1 MLMAD
6 ASRVSNY
13 PFTESSSM
21 ELYKGHRLS
30 PGVVVGASIYPI
42 VPGGKSGYLYISG
55 IDHSLASL
63 GIYSLTLADSVAG
76 DIAASIRIAPRST
89 ANSSDA
95 INGSVIQLNRYCGS
109 VVFTKD
115 IIPILRL
122 DLAFTSISFIFTP
135 SVYRPRII
143 SGDLPDIDHPLV
155 TDDGSSISG
164 FSIADTS
171 DTADTV
177 YLDDNGK
184 LVYLDNQA
192 AGRFVKKVTVKNR
205 EDEPD
210 CDISCTLSNYLN
222 IITAPGSTLRM
233 STIRSSNT
241 IEIGSID
248 DLSTQ

>member
-1 MLMAD
+1 MLIAD
-6 ASRVSNY
+6 AFRVSNY

-55 IDHSLASL
+55 IDHSLSSL

-76 DIAASIRIAPRST
+76 DIAASIRIAPGST
-89 ANSSDA
+89 VNSSDVV
-95 INGSVIQLNRYCGS
+95 NGSVIQLNRYCGS

-135 SVYRPRII
+135 SVYHPRII
-143 SGDLPDIDHPLV
+143 SGDLPNIDYPLV
-155 TDDGSSISG
+155 TADGSSISG
-164 FSIADTS
+164 FSIA

-184 LVYLDNQA
+184 LVSPDNQD
-192 AGRFVKKVTVKNR
+192 AGRFVKRVTVKNR
-205 EDEPD
+205 EDCPD
-210 CDISCTLSNYLN
+210 RDVYCTRSNYLN
-222 IITAPGSTLRM
+222 IITAPGSILRL
-233 STIRSSNT
+233 STIRSNNT

>member
-1 MLMAD
+1 MLITD
-6 ASRVSNY
+6 TSRVSNY

-21 ELYKGHRLS
+21 ELYRGHRLS

-55 IDHSLASL
+55 IDHSLASI

-76 DIAASIRIAPRST
+76 DISASIRIEPESDT
-89 ANSSDA
+89 NSSDV

-109 VVFTKD
+109 AVFTKD

-143 SGDLPDIDHPLV
+143 SGDLPSIDYPLV
-155 TDDGSSISG
+155 AADGLSISR
-164 FSIADTS
+164 FSIAAS
-171 DTADTV
+171 DDTV
-177 YLDDNGK
+177 HLDVDGK
-184 LVYLDNQA
+184 LVYPDNQA
-192 AGRFVKKVTVKNR
+192 TERFVETVT
-205 EDEPD
+205 
-210 CDISCTLSNYLN
+210 IGSCGVSSNSGDYIN
-222 IITAPGSTLRM
+222 IITAPGSILRM
-233 STIRSSNT
+233 STIRSNNT